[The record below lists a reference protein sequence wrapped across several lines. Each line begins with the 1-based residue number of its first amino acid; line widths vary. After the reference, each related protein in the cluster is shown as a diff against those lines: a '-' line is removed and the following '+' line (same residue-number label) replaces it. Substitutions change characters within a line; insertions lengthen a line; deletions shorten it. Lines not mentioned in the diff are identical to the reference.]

1 MGILYAPFHPERLED
16 VGDIETRTV
25 LKKLVSAHQ
34 ALAELKAAAES
45 MPDQNILL
53 STLSVQEAKDSS
65 AIENI
70 ITTQDDLYQSDSF
83 EHRYQTI
90 AAREVHSYAHALRN
104 GYERVVASGL
114 ITVRDILEVQAIIEE
129 NRAGFRKLPGTELI
143 NQQTGQIVYA
153 PPQHPD
159 DILSLMNNLES
170 FINRPELAGWDPIV
184 KMALIHHQFE
194 SIHPFYDGNG
204 RTGRVINI
212 LYLVK
217 EGLLGSPI
225 LYLSR
230 HINQTKSDYYRLLQ
244 HVRGTQ
250 EWEPW
255 LLYMIGGIEVTAR
268 QTTGMIHGI
277 RDLMHSYKQRMKS
290 ECPRIYNHELMNNLF
305 RHPYTRIEYLV
316 RDLGV
321 TRKTASKYLDDL
333 VGIGLLKKHRIG
345 KENFYLNEAL
355 FRLLQERLE

>member
-1 MGILYAPFHPERLED
+1 MGTLNAPFYPERLEEI
-16 VGDIETRTV
+16 GDIETKSV
-25 LKKLVSAHQ
+25 LKKVAQAHQ
-34 ALAELKAAAES
+34 ALAELKATAEA

-53 STLSVQEAKDSS
+53 STLSLQEAKDSS

-83 EHRYQTI
+83 EHRYQTV
-90 AAREVHSYAHALRN
+90 AAKEVHSYAHALRT
-104 GYERVVASGL
+104 GHERVAATGL
-114 ITVRDILEVQAIIEE
+114 ITVRNILEVQAIIEE
-129 NRAGFRKLPGTELI
+129 NRAGFRRLPGTELK
-143 NQQTGQIVYA
+143 NQQTGQTVYA

-159 DILSLMNNLES
+159 DIISLMTNLEA
-170 FINRPELAGWDPIV
+170 FINRPELADWDALV

-204 RTGRVINI
+204 RTGRVLNI

-230 HINQTKSDYYRLLQ
+230 FINQTKSDYYRLLQ
-244 HVRGTQ
+244 QVRDTRT
-250 EWEPW
+250 WEPW
-255 LLYMIGGIEVTAR
+255 ILYMIGGIEVTSR

-277 RDLMHSYKQRMKS
+277 RALMQTYKQRLKS
-290 ECPRIYNHELMNNLF
+290 ECPKIYSHDLMNNLF
-305 RHPYTRIEYLV
+305 RHPYTKIEYLV
-316 RDLGV
+316 RDLEV

-333 VGIGLLKKHRIG
+333 VGIGLLEKHKIG
-345 KENFYLNEAL
+345 KENFYLNTAL
-355 FRLLQERLE
+355 FRLLQERPE

>member
-1 MGILYAPFHPERLED
+1 MGTLNAMFYPERLEE
-16 VGDIETRTV
+16 VGDIETKAV
-25 LKKLVSAHQ
+25 LKKLASAHQ
-34 ALAELKAAAES
+34 ALAELKATAES
-45 MPDQNILL
+45 MPEQNILL
-53 STLSVQEAKDSS
+53 STLSLQEAKDSS

-90 AAREVHSYAHALRN
+90 AAKEVHNYAHALRT
-104 GYERVVASGL
+104 GHERVRTSGL

-129 NRAGFRKLPGTELI
+129 NRAGFRKLPGTELK
-143 NQQTGQIVYA
+143 NQQTGQTVYA
-153 PPQHPD
+153 PPQDPD
-159 DILSLMNNLES
+159 DIMSLMNSLEQ
-170 FINRPELAGWDPIV
+170 FINRPELADWDALV

-204 RTGRVINI
+204 RTGRVLNI

-230 HINQTKSDYYRLLQ
+230 FINQTKSDYYRLLRQ
-244 HVRGTQ
+244 VRDTQ

-255 LLYMIGGIEVTAR
+255 LLYMIGGIEATSR
-268 QTTGMIHGI
+268 QTTKMIHGI
-277 RDLMHSYKQRMKS
+277 RDLMQTYKQRMKM
-290 ECPRIYNHELMNNLF
+290 ECPKIYSHDLMNNLF
-305 RHPYTRIEYLV
+305 RHPYTKIEYLV
-316 RDLGV
+316 RDLEV

-333 VGIGLLKKHRIG
+333 VKTGLLEKNKLG
-345 KENFYLNEAL
+345 KENFYLNTAL
-355 FRLLQERLE
+355 FRLLQERQE